1 MAKTLI
7 LGNEEFSNR
16 TAILNDVTVLQVPA
30 LSINKETEIVE
41 FLKSNIPTDLDRIIV
56 NVNEIDTELAL
67 DIALRIRLMIFS
79 LKRTS
84 LSAIIFV
91 SEFSLEAII
100 EPHVSYVLLMTKGV
114 YLVNQDGLADSI
126 ENANPITPTQYV
138 SEFLNLIKIQPKEAV
153 EGRHSIANEWG
164 ADALSKV
171 ITSGIKSEL
180 IPLRASS
187 SLYFMYCSVIA
198 LNVGDIDR
206 IVNDDLLNFSFA
218 NLKITDR
225 FNYLLID
232 DEAQEGWGEV
242 LKVLLPNALATIYDK
257 KAMNYEDLP
266 QDIRKQIEIGEFE
279 IIFLDLRMNGVEE
292 ESIINP
298 KEFSGMKILN
308 AIKERNPGIQ
318 VIMFTAT
325 NKGWNVKAMLE
336 EGANGYY
343 MKESPEYHF
352 KLSYSRENAKAF
364 VETIEACLNDSYL
377 KGIWLKKKEALKILD
392 SYEDL
397 SDLYRAM
404 KLNWESAFILL
415 NQHHYKDALLQ
426 LLMAIEAYANKY
438 TKEYQVNN
446 ESRAVV
452 YRKNVNFK
460 YDIDEDDESCIFDE
474 NGSYYQT
481 CSGVFRNFQIG
492 KDKHIVDISIV
503 KDGSYKGIVNLS
515 LPVKIAAVLDQHL
528 GTIDGI
534 TQICELI
541 FIRNNRLAHHGVSNE
556 YIESKRPVTKEDCQ
570 FIFDLTYKLIMAK

>member
-41 FLKSNIPTDLDRIIV
+41 FIKSNIPTDLDRLIV

-126 ENANPITPTQYV
+126 ENANPITPTEYV
-138 SEFLNLIKIQPKEAV
+138 SEFLNLIKIKPNENT

-164 ADALSKV
+164 ADALSRV

-206 IVNDDLLNFSFA
+206 IVNDDLRNFSFA

-232 DEAQEGWGEV
+232 DEAQKGWGEV

-364 VETIEACLNDSYL
+364 VETIETCLNDSYL
-377 KGIWLKKKEALKILD
+377 KGIWLKKNEALKILD

-397 SDLYRAM
+397 SDLYIAM

-426 LLMAIEAYANKY
+426 LLMAIEA
-438 TKEYQVNN
+438 
-446 ESRAVV
+446 
-452 YRKNVNFK
+452 
-460 YDIDEDDESCIFDE
+460 
-474 NGSYYQT
+474 
-481 CSGVFRNFQIG
+481 
-492 KDKHIVDISIV
+492 
-503 KDGSYKGIVNLS
+503 
-515 LPVKIAAVLDQHL
+515 
-528 GTIDGI
+528 
-534 TQICELI
+534 
-541 FIRNNRLAHHGVSNE
+541 
-556 YIESKRPVTKEDCQ
+556 
-570 FIFDLTYKLIMAK
+570 

>member
-7 LGNEEFSNR
+7 LGNKEFSNR
-16 TAILNDVTVLQVPA
+16 IAILNDVTSLQVPT

-41 FLKSNIPTDLDRIIV
+41 FIKSKIPTDLDRIIV
-56 NVNEIDTELAL
+56 NINEIDTELAL
-67 DIALRIRLMIFS
+67 DIALRIRLMIFA
-79 LKRTS
+79 LKKTS

-91 SEFSLEAII
+91 SESSLEAII
-100 EPHVSYVLLMTKGV
+100 EHRVSYILLMTKGV
-114 YLVNQDGLADSI
+114 YWVNQDELADAI
-126 ENANPITPTQYV
+126 ENANPITPTEYV
-138 SEFLNLIKIQPKEAV
+138 SEFLDLIKIKPKENT

-171 ITSGIKSEL
+171 ITSGIKSKF

-198 LNVGDIDR
+198 LNVGDIDK
-206 IVNDDLLNFSFA
+206 IVNDDPCNFSFD

-232 DEAQEGWGEV
+232 DEAQKGWGDV
-242 LKVLLPNALATIYDK
+242 LEKMMPNALATIYSK
-257 KAMNYEDLP
+257 KARNYEDLP
-266 QDIRKQIEIGEFE
+266 QDIKKDIEEGKYD

-292 ESIINP
+292 EVIKNP
-298 KEFSGMKILN
+298 EEFSGMKILN
-308 AIKERNPGIQ
+308 AIKERNTGIQ

-325 NKGWNVKAMLE
+325 NKGWNVKALLDA
-336 EGANGYY
+336 GANGYY

-352 KLSYSRENAKAF
+352 KISYSKQNAEAF
-364 VETIEACLNDSYL
+364 IKTIKNCINDSYL
-377 KGIWLKKKEALKILD
+377 KEIWKKKKEALETLD
-392 SYEDL
+392 SYEEL
-397 SDLYRAM
+397 NDLYRAM
-404 KLNWESAFILL
+404 KVNWESAFILL
-415 NQHHYKDALLQ
+415 NQHHYNEALLQ

-438 TKEYQVNN
+438 TKEYPVNN
-446 ESRAVV
+446 RAVV

-460 YDIDEDDESCIFDE
+460 CKDEDDESCIFDE

-481 CSGVFRNFQIG
+481 HAGVFKNFQKG
-492 KDKHIVDISIV
+492 RHPHIVDISIV
-503 KDGSYKGIVNLS
+503 EDGSYNGNVELS

-528 GTIDGI
+528 ETIDGI
-534 TQICELI
+534 KQICELN

-556 YIESKRPVTKEDCQ
+556 YKESERPVTKEDCQ

>member
-7 LGNEEFSNR
+7 LGNEDFSNR

-41 FLKSNIPTDLDRIIV
+41 FIKSNIPTDLDRIIV

-100 EPHVSYVLLMTKGV
+100 EPHFSYVLLMTKGV

-126 ENANPITPTQYV
+126 ENANPITPTEYV
-138 SEFLNLIKIQPKEAV
+138 SEFLNLIKIKPNENT

-206 IVNDDLLNFSFA
+206 IVNDDLRNFSFA

-232 DEAQEGWGEV
+232 DEAQKGWGEV

-266 QDIRKQIEIGEFE
+266 QNIRKQIEIGEFE

-364 VETIEACLNDSYL
+364 VETIKTCLNDSYL
-377 KGIWLKKKEALKILD
+377 KGIWLKKKEALETLD

-438 TKEYQVNN
+438 TKEYNN

-460 YDIDEDDESCIFDE
+460 CDIDEDDERCIFDKK
-474 NGSYYQT
+474 GSYYQT
-481 CSGVFRNFQIG
+481 HARVFENFQKG
-492 KDKHIVDISIV
+492 KDKHTVDISIV
-503 KDGSYKGIVNLS
+503 KDGSYNGIVNLS
-515 LPVKIAAVLDQHL
+515 LSVKIAAVLYQHL

-534 TQICELI
+534 KQICELI

-570 FIFDLTYKLIMAK
+570 FIFDLTYKLIMA

>member
-41 FLKSNIPTDLDRIIV
+41 FIKSNIPTDLDRIIV

-126 ENANPITPTQYV
+126 ENANPITPTEYV
-138 SEFLNLIKIQPKEAV
+138 YEFLNLIKIKPKENT

-198 LNVGDIDR
+198 LNVDDIDR
-206 IVNDDLLNFSFA
+206 IVNDDLRNFSFA

-232 DEAQEGWGEV
+232 DEAQKGWGEV

-257 KAMNYEDLP
+257 KAKNYTDLP

-325 NKGWNVKAMLE
+325 NKGWNVKAMLD

-364 VETIEACLNDSYL
+364 VETIETCLNDSYL
-377 KGIWLKKKEALKILD
+377 KGIWLKKNEALKILE

-397 SDLYRAM
+397 SDLYTAM
-404 KLNWESAFILL
+404 ESNWESAFILL
-415 NQHHYKDALLQ
+415 NQHHYKVALLQ

-446 ESRAVV
+446 VSRAVV
-452 YRKNVNFK
+452 YTKNVNFK
-460 YDIDEDDESCIFDE
+460 CDIDEDDESCIFDE
-474 NGSYYQT
+474 YGSYYQT
-481 CSGVFRNFQIG
+481 HAGVFRNFQIG
-492 KDKHIVDISIV
+492 KNKHIVDISIV
-503 KDGSYKGIVNLS
+503 KDGSYKGIVKLS

-534 TQICELI
+534 TQICELN

-556 YIESKRPVTKEDCQ
+556 YNESKRPVTKEDCQ

>member
-41 FLKSNIPTDLDRIIV
+41 FIKSNIPTDLDRIIV

-126 ENANPITPTQYV
+126 ENANPITPTEYV
-138 SEFLNLIKIQPKEAV
+138 SEFLNLIKIKPNENT

-206 IVNDDLLNFSFA
+206 IVNDDLRNFSFA

-232 DEAQEGWGEV
+232 DEAQKGWGEV

-364 VETIEACLNDSYL
+364 VETIETCLNDSYL

-397 SDLYRAM
+397 SDLYIAM

-452 YRKNVNFK
+452 YTKNVNFK

-481 CSGVFRNFQIG
+481 RAGVFRNFQIG

-570 FIFDLTYKLIMAK
+570 FIFDLTYKLIMA